1 LGALGSLQHLVRQR
15 NAEATAPRSETPF
28 SGRKEMRTAAA
39 EEKLSRIEVLEE
51 VFGVQESHQRSV
63 YKRKKGKRERE
74 REREKR
80 EREIEKVSR
89 EDESGDKKE
98 ARKKEK
104 FSRCRQ
110 TRCSHPNLTSERRPE
125 GETCSCLMTR
135 IPSEG
140 SIRRKVDENYL

>member
-80 EREIEKVSR
+80 ERE
-89 EDESGDKKE
+89 
-98 ARKKEK
+98 RKKCREK
-104 FSRCRQ
+104 TKVGIKRKQGIGKVFPLQ
-110 TRCSHPNLTSERRPE
+110 TDTLLTSKFNVRTSSGGRNLFLFNDKNP
-125 GETCSCLMTR
+125 
-135 IPSEG
+135 
-140 SIRRKVDENYL
+140 IRGQYQKES